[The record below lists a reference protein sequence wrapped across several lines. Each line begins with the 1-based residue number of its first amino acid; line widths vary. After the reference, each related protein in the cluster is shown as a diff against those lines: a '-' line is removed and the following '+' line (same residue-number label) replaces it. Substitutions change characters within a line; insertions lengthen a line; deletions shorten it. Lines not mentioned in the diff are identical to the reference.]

1 MVCEMSFPCGLLYTF
16 SVCTFFNVVSLWP
29 VVHRFLM
36 DCCKPLMS
44 YPYGLL
50 YIAFLWIVASRFPY
64 GLIYVVSLIEHLV
77 DFNVPSTVQGH
88 LRRSV
93 KWMDSWVHV

>member
-1 MVCEMSFPCGLLYTF
+1 MVCEMSFPCGLLYAV
-16 SVCTFFNVVSLWP
+16 SVCTFFNVVSFWP
-29 VVHRFLM
+29 VVYRFLM

-50 YIAFLWIVASRFPY
+50 YIAFLWTVASRFSY
-64 GLIYVVSLIEHLV
+64 GLIYVVSLIVHLV

-93 KWMDSWVHV
+93 KWMDSWLHV